1 MFDFLRGSGM
11 RSPSVAILRA
21 LEADSLPPGTV
32 VSTLG
37 VVESRGTYS
46 GRKVTYIR
54 VFDPKRAVAQGV
66 DVLTQHG
73 YQDLNAHP
81 DLVLRAGF
89 VERDGRVVLYAR
101 PPMPAAAV
109 PPREP
114 ADRAAHADDER
125 FVSPGKAR

>member
-1 MFDFLRGSGM
+1 MFDFLRRSGM

-21 LEADSLPPGTV
+21 LEADSLPPGTAF
-32 VSTLG
+32 SALG

-46 GRKVTYIR
+46 GRNVTYIR

-66 DVLTQHG
+66 EVLTQHA

-89 VERDGRVVLYAR
+89 VERDGTVVLYSR
-101 PPMPAAAV
+101 SPVPDAAV
-109 PPREP
+109 PPRER